1 MDVVTGA
8 LFGIIFASLTFY
20 ILDLTGKEYLFYKP
34 DTGAPVR
41 EDCSDNPR
49 DSEIAQSTVT
59 VTTSETEKDREQQI

>member
-1 MDVVTGA
+1 MVTGA

-34 DTGAPVR
+34 ATGAPVR

-59 VTTSETEKDREQQI
+59 VPTSETENREQQI